1 MSALPPLSEYKHF
14 EPTNEHI
21 EEVKQWLRRRHP
33 KHNDRRPLTW
43 YFAYLVLEVS
53 EVTIREYVKRG
64 ILEDLTIPSLAV
76 FIAKRDLVWEK
87 YGRPDDYDDELDE
100 RIKELTDEL
109 NAWKAINGT
118 SATKASSCEELREKM
133 QIIKDLRMSDGIKVR
148 KKRKELIYRLSI
160 DFNFINAVMQ
170 GEKYADQ

>member
-21 EEVKQWLRRRHP
+21 EEVKQWLYRRHP
-33 KHNDRRPLTW
+33 EHNDRRPLTW

-76 FIAKRDLVWEK
+76 FIAKRDLVWDK

-109 NAWKAINGT
+109 NVWKAINGT
-118 SATKASSCEELREKM
+118 SETKQTSKTEIIDKL
-133 QIIKDLRMSDGIKVR
+133 QIVKEIRSIGGIKTR
-148 KKRKELIYRLSI
+148 KKRMCDIYRLYI
-160 DFNFINAVMQ
+160 DFNFIDAVMQ
-170 GEKYADQ
+170 GDDYANQ